1 MENLMTSHFYPL
13 TSQTGGPLTGQTGG
27 IFAATSRSE
36 PGADRRVEL
45 DDLVRRVQRGDAG
58 GMLDLY
64 EYILRG
70 LRPYLARQLRP
81 QDYRDKIHSI
91 FVDVVVAIQQ
101 GQLREPERLMGFA
114 RTIAR
119 RKVSCYIDAAASDR
133 RNQVEIGSLFG
144 VASPGATPEQ
154 EMVSQEQREL
164 VRLTLAR
171 LSEREAEI
179 LSRFYLQEQTEMQI
193 RSEMDLTHTQYRLLK
208 WRSKARFEQVSRKQ
222 LATRLVQG
230 RYLQVLCANNAH

>member
-1 MENLMTSHFYPL
+1 MTSRFCPL
-13 TSQTGGPLTGQTGG
+13 TSPAAG
-27 IFAATSRSE
+27 IFAATSQSE
-36 PGADRRVEL
+36 PRVDPPLQL
-45 DDLVRRVQRGDAG
+45 DNLVRRVQLGDAA

-64 EYILRG
+64 EYILAG

-91 FVDVVVAIQQ
+91 FVDVVMAIQQ
-101 GQLREPERLMGFA
+101 GQLRDPERLMGFA

-144 VASPGATPEQ
+144 LASPGATPEQ

-179 LSRFYLQEQTEMQI
+179 LSRFYLREQTEMQI

-208 WRSKARFEQVSRKQ
+208 WRSKAHFEQLSRKQ
-222 LATRLVQG
+222 LASHHLP
-230 RYLQVLCANNAH
+230 VLCANHSH

>member
-1 MENLMTSHFYPL
+1 MTSPSYPL
-13 TSQTGGPLTGQTGG
+13 TDQTAGLFT
-27 IFAATSRSE
+27 ATSRPE
-36 PGADRRVEL
+36 PGADLCVQL
-45 DDLVRRVQRGDAG
+45 DDLVRRVQISDAS

-64 EYILRG
+64 EYILSG

-91 FVDVVVAIQQ
+91 FVDVVVAIQH
-101 GQLREPERLMGFA
+101 GQLRDPERLMGFA

-133 RNQVEIGSLFG
+133 RNHVEIGSLFG
-144 VASPGATPEQ
+144 LASPSATPEQ

-164 VRLTLAR
+164 VRLALTR

-193 RSEMDLTHTQYRLLK
+193 RSGMDLTHTQYRLLK
-208 WRSKARFEQVSRKQ
+208 WRSKARFEQVTRKQ
-222 LATRLVQG
+222 LAARH
-230 RYLQVLCANNAH
+230 LQTLCANHSQ

>member
-1 MENLMTSHFYPL
+1 MTAPFYPL
-13 TSQTGGPLTGQTGG
+13 TGQMAGL
-27 IFAATSRSE
+27 FAATGRSE
-36 PGADRRVEL
+36 SGADL
-45 DDLVRRVQRGDAG
+45 PLQFDDLVRRVQMGDPS

-64 EYILRG
+64 ECISSG
-70 LRPYLARQLRP
+70 LRPYLSRQLRP

-91 FVDVVVAIQQ
+91 FVDVVVAIQH
-101 GQLREPERLMGFA
+101 GQLRDPERLMGFA

-119 RKVSCYIDAAASDR
+119 RKVSLYIDAAASNR
-133 RNQVEIGSLFG
+133 RNQVEIGSLFEL
-144 VASPGATPEQ
+144 ASTGATPEQ
-154 EMVSQEQREL
+154 EMVSQEQSEL

-208 WRSKARFEQVSRKQ
+208 WRSKAHFEQLSRKQ
-222 LATRLVQG
+222 IASRRLQA
-230 RYLQVLCANNAH
+230 LCASNSH

>member
-1 MENLMTSHFYPL
+1 MTTPICPL
-13 TSQTGGPLTGQTGG
+13 TSQTASLFGASSRLEPDAHPSVQ
-27 IFAATSRSE
+27 FA
-36 PGADRRVEL
+36 
-45 DDLVRRVQRGDAG
+45 DLVRRVQMGDAG

-64 EYILRG
+64 ECISSG

-81 QDYRDKIHSI
+81 QDYRDKIHNI
-91 FVDVVVAIQQ
+91 FVDVVVAIQR
-101 GQLREPERLMGFA
+101 GQLRDPERLMGFA

-119 RKVSCYIDAAASDR
+119 RRVSVYIDTAASDR
-133 RNQVEIGSLFG
+133 RNLVEIESLFG
-144 VASPGATPEQ
+144 LAGPGATPEQ

-179 LSRFYLQEQTEMQI
+179 LSRFYLLEQTEMQI

-208 WRSKARFEQVSRKQ
+208 WRSKARFEQLSCKQ
-222 LATRLVQG
+222 MAR
-230 RYLQVLCANNAH
+230 RHLQALCANSSH

>member
-1 MENLMTSHFYPL
+1 MTSHFYPL
-13 TSQTGGPLTGQTGG
+13 PAHAASVL
-27 IFAATSRSE
+27 AATSPSE
-36 PGADRRVEL
+36 PGGDLTRQL
-45 DDLVRRVQRGDAG
+45 DDLVRRVQIGDPS

-64 EYILRG
+64 EYLVTG

-81 QDYRDKIHSI
+81 QDYRDKTHSI
-91 FVDVVVAIQQ
+91 FVDVVVAIQR
-101 GQLREPERLMGFA
+101 GQLRDPERLMGFA

-119 RKVSCYIDAAASDR
+119 RKVSLYIDAAASDR
-133 RNQVEIGSLFG
+133 RNQVEMGSLFG
-144 VASPGATPEQ
+144 LASPGATPEQ

-193 RSEMDLTHTQYRLLK
+193 RLAMNLTHTQYRLLK
-208 WRSKARFEQVSRKQ
+208 WRSKARFEQLSRKQ
-222 LATRLVQG
+222 LASG
-230 RYLQVLCANNAH
+230 HLQALCANNSH

>member
-1 MENLMTSHFYPL
+1 MASHFYPL
-13 TSQTGGPLTGQTGG
+13 PVQATGC
-27 IFAATSRSE
+27 FAATSRSE
-36 PGADRRVEL
+36 PGADLSLQL
-45 DDLVRRVQRGDAG
+45 DDLVRRVQMGDAG

-64 EYILRG
+64 EYIVSG

-81 QDYRDKIHSI
+81 QDYRDKIHTI
-91 FVDVVVAIQQ
+91 FVDVVVAIRL

-119 RKVSCYIDAAASDR
+119 RKVSLYIDAAASDR

-144 VASPGATPEQ
+144 LASPGATPEQ

-208 WRSKARFEQVSRKQ
+208 WRSKARFEQLSRKQ
-222 LATRLVQG
+222 LASRH
-230 RYLQVLCANNAH
+230 LQALCANSFH